1 MNHNLRIDK
10 NNGKILKKLMEW
22 NSYGIQLRLYIKI
35 IRGIVESFV
44 IRVRL
49 RLYVRSHVIGIQ
61 IGYNSI

>member
-1 MNHNLRIDK
+1 MEK
-10 NNGKILKKLMEW
+10 SLKKLMEW
-22 NSYGIQLRLYIKI
+22 NSYGIQLRLYIKS
-35 IRGIVESFV
+35 IRCIVESFV